1 MGNEQGRAALRRT
14 EPGQRKAS
22 QGLLVLQRNQVSGSP
37 VSAMAK
43 TKLNPRAKPAATGD
57 PRLREAQQRRL
68 YAMSLHQL
76 ATEIPA
82 DTVNKEHEATC
93 YGQIERRLVDNEE
106 EQLEDFVHHTSRVEC
121 SLFRTDA
128 HCRDLHSLH
137 SVCGVSTDN
146 A

>member
-1 MGNEQGRAALRRT
+1 MGEQGRAALRRT

-76 ATEIPA
+76 ATENPA
-82 DTVNKEHEATC
+82 DTVNKKYEATC
-93 YGQIERRLVDNEE
+93 YGQIERRLVDNEATGHATAARSE
-106 EQLEDFVHHTSRVEC
+106 RSVIKSRLNGAGMRNAIWCFTVE
-121 SLFRTDA
+121 S
-128 HCRDLHSLH
+128 
-137 SVCGVSTDN
+137 
-146 A
+146 